1 VPRGTLF
8 AFKRL
13 RSMRI
18 EAEDRLPALAE
29 KTERIGGNNPEA
41 PPSRE
46 ETEAAGHQWALLAEL
61 SRLLSASLDYRQTL
75 ESLARFMVPALAD
88 YCVLDTFDEAGN
100 IERAAVIHRDAALR
114 ELAEELQRSYTPRLG
129 ARAGMGLVLRTGQAL
144 FSPEVTPAEI
154 RATAH
159 DERHLWLLE
168 RLGPRSWIIVPLIAR
183 GRILGALSLALT
195 AEGRR
200 YTPSDLSLAEEL
212 AYRAALAIDNARLYE
227 QAQRA
232 RAEAQEAARRQEES
246 AALLDTLLVSAPV
259 GLSFLDRN
267 LRYLRMNDVMA
278 RITGVD
284 PTAALGRT
292 PGEVIPDLAPRTE
305 PYYRRV
311 LETGEALVGLEMS
324 GETPA
329 SPGVKRHFL
338 ANYYPIGTREGP
350 PLGVGAAVVE
360 ITERKRA
367 EVALRE
373 INETLQA
380 LIRASPLAVMVLDP
394 EDGAVRLWNPAAE
407 RIFGWTEAEVLGR
420 PLPAV
425 PDDRQQELR
434 DSLQEILA
442 GRMTQG
448 IETRGRRKDGAAID
462 ISLWTAVVPDLQGTP
477 RVMALVADI
486 GDRRQLEREL
496 ERRVEELAEADRRKD
511 EFLAMLA
518 HELRNPLAAISN
530 AGLVLGERRG
540 EDSRSAELLGVIGR
554 QIRHLS
560 RLVDDL
566 LDVSRFTHGRIV
578 LRKTPVELAPVVE
591 GAVETAR
598 PLIEARGHALAVLL
612 PDEPLRLEA
621 DATRIEQVVANLLN
635 NAAKFTEPGG
645 RIELSVERQGDEA
658 VLRVRDTGVGIPPD
672 LLPRVFDL
680 FVQGERSLDR
690 AHGGLGI
697 GLTLVRSL
705 VERHGGTVAAASEGP
720 GRGSEITV
728 RLPLLAGTAPEAP
741 ARAVAP
747 PETRRETVRVLLVED
762 NEDAAAALAELLRIW
777 GHRVEVVHEGPS
789 ALQAAR
795 TEPPHL
801 VLLDI
806 GLPGMDG
813 YEVARALREIP
824 DLEEVTLVA
833 LTGYGQDS
841 DRVRSSRAGIDH
853 HLVKPVDP
861 DQLRRLIAG
870 CSQAKLLHAESNRSP
885 SPTDKGENR

>member
-1 VPRGTLF
+1 MRGCRGAPSLHSDP
-8 AFKRL
+8 AV
-13 RSMRI
+13 SMR
-18 EAEDRLPALAE
+18 AEVKDLSAP
-29 KTERIGGNNPEA
+29 A
-41 PPSRE
+41 PPSGD
-46 ETEAAGHQWALLAEL
+46 ETEAAAQHWALVAEL
-61 SRLLSASLDYRQTL
+61 SRLLAASLDYRQTL
-75 ESLARFMVPALAD
+75 ENLARFVVPALAD
-88 YCVLDTFDEAGN
+88 YCVLDVFEEGGT
-100 IERAAVIHRDAALR
+100 IERAAVLHRDPVCQEIADELR
-114 ELAEELQRSYTPRLG
+114 RSYPPKLG
-129 ARAGMGLVLRTGQAL
+129 AKAGMGMVLRTGQAV
-144 FSPEVTPAEI
+144 FAPEVTPDQIA
-154 RATAH
+154 AAAH

-168 RLGPRSWIIVPLIAR
+168 RLDPRSSIALPLIAR
-183 GRILGALSLALT
+183 GRILGALSLSLT
-195 AEGRR
+195 GSERR
-200 YTPSDLSLAEEL
+200 YTPADFALTEEL

-227 QAQRA
+227 QAQKA
-232 RAEAQEAARRQEES
+232 REEAQEAARRQEES
-246 AALLDTLLVSAPV
+246 AAMVDALLASAPV
-259 GLSFLDRN
+259 GISFLDRG
-267 LRYLRMNDVMA
+267 LRYLRMNEVMA
-278 RITGVD
+278 RLNGVD
-284 PTAALGRT
+284 PTAALGR
-292 PGEVIPDLAPRTE
+292 PLREVIPHLAPQLE
-305 PYYRRV
+305 PCYRQV
-311 LETGEALVGLEMS
+311 LQTGEPLVGLEVS

-329 SPGVKRHFL
+329 APGANRHFL
-338 ANYYPIGTREGP
+338 VNYYPIRSREGP
-350 PLGVGAAVVE
+350 PAGVGAAVVE

-373 INETLQA
+373 VNETLQA
-380 LIRASPLAVMVLDP
+380 LIRACPLAIMVLDP
-394 EDGAVRLWNPAAE
+394 EDGLVRLWNPAAE

-420 PLPAV
+420 PLPAI
-425 PDDRQQELR
+425 PPGEQEEFRESLR
-434 DSLQEILA
+434 RVVA
-442 GRMTQG
+442 GRIPQG
-448 IETRGRRKDGAAID
+448 LEIRRQRKDGTPLDVSIWA
-462 ISLWTAVVPDLQGTP
+462 AVVPDPQGTP
-477 RVMALVADI
+477 RVMGLVADI

-566 LDVSRFTHGRIV
+566 LDVSRFTHGRIS
-578 LRKTPVELAPVVE
+578 LRKAPVELAPVVK
-591 GAVETAR
+591 GALETAW
-598 PLIEARGHALAVLL
+598 PLLEARGHALAVSL
-612 PDEPLRLEA
+612 PDEPLWLEA

-645 RIELSVERQGDEA
+645 RIELSAEAQGGEA
-658 VLRVRDTGVGIPPD
+658 VLRVRDTGAGIPPD

-705 VERHGGTVAAASEGP
+705 VERHGGTVEAASEGP
-720 GRGSEITV
+720 GQGSEITV
-728 RLPLLAGTAPEAP
+728 RLPLLPGTAREAP
-741 ARAVAP
+741 APAAAP
-747 PETRRETVRVLLVED
+747 PDKREEAVRVLLVED

-789 ALQAAR
+789 ALEAAR

-813 YEVARALREIP
+813 YEVARAFRETP
-824 DLEEVTLVA
+824 GLEGVTLVA

-861 DQLRRLIAG
+861 DQLRRLIAE
-870 CSQAKLLHAESNRSP
+870 CRQAKLLHAKSDGFP
-885 SPTDKGENR
+885 SLKDKGENR

>member
-1 VPRGTLF
+1 
-8 AFKRL
+8 
-13 RSMRI
+13 MRI
-18 EAEDRLPALAE
+18 EAKDSSRSTPAL
-29 KTERIGGNNPEA
+29 
-41 PPSRE
+41 E
-46 ETEAAGHQWALLAEL
+46 EVAQEIPDVCSPDEPRAADHWALLAEL

-75 ESLARFMVPALAD
+75 DSLARFMVPTLAD
-88 YCVLDTFDEAGN
+88 YCILDTFDEAGH
-100 IERAAVIHRDAALR
+100 IGRAAVIHKDPALR
-114 ELAEELQRSYTPRLG
+114 ELAEELCRCYPPRLG
-129 ARAGMGLVLRTGQAL
+129 ARTGMGLVLRTGQAIL
-144 FSPEVTPAEI
+144 APEVNPAAI
-154 RATAH
+154 RDAAL
-159 DERHLWLLE
+159 DERHLWILE
-168 RLGPRSWIIVPLIAR
+168 RFGPRSTIIVPLIAR
-183 GRILGALSLALT
+183 GRILGALSLSFT
-195 AEGRR
+195 TEGRR
-200 YTPSDLSLAEEL
+200 YTPSDLAFAEEL
-212 AYRAALAIDNARLYE
+212 AYRAALAIDNVRLYE

-246 AALLDTLLVSAPV
+246 AALLDALLVSAPV
-259 GLSFLDRN
+259 GLSFLDRD

-284 PTAALGRT
+284 PTAVLGRSVR
-292 PGEVIPDLAPRTE
+292 EVIPDLAPQTE
-305 PYYRRV
+305 PLYRRV
-311 LETGEALVGLEMS
+311 LETGEPLIGLEVS

-329 SPGVKRHFL
+329 SPGAKRHFL
-338 ANYYPIGTREGP
+338 ANYYPISPREGP

-373 INETLQA
+373 INQTLQA
-380 LIRASPLAVMVLDP
+380 LIRACPLAIMVLDP
-394 EDGAVRLWNPAAE
+394 EDGSVHLWNPAAE
-407 RIFGWTEAEVLGR
+407 SIFGWTEAEVLGH
-420 PLPAV
+420 PLQTV
-425 PDDRQQELR
+425 PDDLQQELR
-434 DSLQEILA
+434 RSLQNIVA
-442 GRMTQG
+442 GRMPQG
-448 IETRGRRKDGAAID
+448 VETRWQRKDGTSID
-462 ISLWTAVVPDLQGTP
+462 VSLWTAALPDAQGTP

-486 GDRRQLEREL
+486 RDRRQLEREL
-496 ERRVEELAEADRRKD
+496 ERRLEELAEADRRKD

-578 LRKTPVELAPVVE
+578 LRKAAVELAPVVA

-598 PLIEARGHALAVLL
+598 PLLEARGHSFSVSL
-612 PDEPLRLEA
+612 PDEPLWLEA
-621 DATRIEQVVANLLN
+621 DATRMEQVLANLLN

-645 RIELSVERQGDEA
+645 QVGLSVEREGDD
-658 VLRVRDTGVGIPPD
+658 VLLRVRDTGVGIPPD
-672 LLPRVFDL
+672 LLPRIFDL

-728 RLPLLAGTAPEAP
+728 RLPLLPDAARDAP
-741 ARAVAP
+741 AAAAVP
-747 PETRRETVRVLLVED
+747 PEKRRETVRVLLVED

-777 GHRVEVVHEGPS
+777 GHRVAVVHDGPS

-795 TEPPHL
+795 AEQPDV

-813 YEVARALREIP
+813 YEVARAFRELP
-824 DLEEVTLVA
+824 GLEEVTLVA

-841 DRVRSSRAGIDH
+841 DRLRSSLAGIDH

-870 CSQAKLLHAESNRSP
+870 IV
-885 SPTDKGENR
+885 